1 MGLAYSSVINRSL
14 KQTPAPVI
22 VFYVSLV
29 GFLIFAFY
37 LGVETIIT
45 GEGLRFGDY
54 TAR

>member
-22 VFYVSLV
+22 VFYISLV
-29 GFLIFAFY
+29 GLLIFVFY
-37 LGVETIIT
+37 LGVEAVIL
-45 GEGLRFGDY
+45 GEALRFGGY